1 MSIDHIGGVH
11 GNHDFNHQSIIKQNT
26 DTGVG
31 QMLLVNKIHG
41 FSIPT

>member
-1 MSIDHIGGVH
+1 MSIGHIGAIH
-11 GNHDFNHQSIIKQNT
+11 GNHDYIHQSKIKQNT